1 MTHSQLTRRK
11 IVYESDNIK
20 VIKPLDVG
28 SQQGSPLS
36 SLYWNITIAD
46 LLGKEFPYE
55 THNQAFVDDIAII
68 VQFKSRKDA
77 QEKTKRVLKIT
88 NDWVVSKGITI
99 NNDKSQAMIIGKQ
112 YGTHPPILQIGSSRI
127 RTVNEIKLL
136 AVIIDNKLTFL
147 PHLKYLKEKIAKI
160 TYNLNRTLT
169 DDKSSKREL
178 LRVVYKRGIERI
190 LTYAA
195 PVWYTRKVTIFRKL
209 QAIQR
214 LPLLMTTKAFKTTSN
229 LYLNIMAKIPP
240 VYLTIEKKN

>member
-46 LLGKEFPYE
+46 LLGKELPYE

-88 NDWVVSKGITI
+88 NDWVVSK
-99 NNDKSQAMIIGKQ
+99 
-112 YGTHPPILQIGSSRI
+112 
-127 RTVNEIKLL
+127 
-136 AVIIDNKLTFL
+136 
-147 PHLKYLKEKIAKI
+147 
-160 TYNLNRTLT
+160 
-169 DDKSSKREL
+169 
-178 LRVVYKRGIERI
+178 
-190 LTYAA
+190 
-195 PVWYTRKVTIFRKL
+195 
-209 QAIQR
+209 
-214 LPLLMTTKAFKTTSN
+214 
-229 LYLNIMAKIPP
+229 
-240 VYLTIEKKN
+240 